1 MHPLKIIIIIVLGYL
16 LYRLYMAGRKK
27 RLAAEDQRERAAIN
41 DVLVQDPSC
50 GAYVPRGQALRHQ
63 HHGEEFFFC
72 SEKCRRTFVEKKKD
86 NSAG

>member
-27 RLAAEDQRERAAIN
+27 RLAAEAEQQQRGRAAIE

-50 GAYVPRGQALRHQ
+50 GSYVPRGQALRLRSR
-63 HHGEEFFFC
+63 ERDFFFC
-72 SEKCRRTFVEKKKD
+72 SEKCRQAFAAREKK
-86 NSAG
+86 